1 MAKISKDKDAE
12 FKREMDSYKAA
23 LELKEEGNTLFK
35 KGDLKSALKS
45 YSRMLIHLGMKP
57 TFALSSLGGASAAAV
72 AGMDMV
78 EDEEAKHD
86 DPSKKLQKDADLLRI
101 TCFNNI
107 SAVYAKMG
115 SWKKSLEKA
124 HMVLELDGKN
134 PKALFRVG
142 VANRHLKEYA
152 KAKESL
158 LTAQKIKDSAAIRN
172 ELRRV
177 EAGLAAERA
186 KNDKRFRRAFKKQAA
201 ANKSKKESKEDT
213 KELAE
218 QKENKEDAVNDKENI
233 KNSKVTDI
241 DQGTEKE
248 KINNQADEDAVKSC
262 EAGAEAVTNTNM
274 VS

>member
-1 MAKISKDKDAE
+1 MARISKDKDAE
-12 FKREMDSYKAA
+12 FKRDMDSYKAA

-35 KGDLKSALKS
+35 KGDLKLALKS

-57 TFALSSLGGASAAAV
+57 TFPLSSLGAAGGA
-72 AGMDMV
+72 MDMV
-78 EDEEAKHD
+78 KDEKAKDD
-86 DPSKKLQKDADLLRI
+86 DPLKKLKTDADMLRK

-115 SWKKSLEKA
+115 NWKNSLEKA
-124 HMVLELDGKN
+124 HMVLELDDKN

-142 VANRHLKEYA
+142 VANRHLKEYE

-158 LTAQKIKDSAAIRN
+158 LSAQKIKDSAAIRN

-218 QKENKEDAVNDKENI
+218 QEENKEDAVNDKEN
-233 KNSKVTDI
+233 KSEVTDI

-248 KINNQADEDAVKSC
+248 KINNQADQDTVKTC
-262 EAGAEAVTNTNM
+262 EAGEEAVTNTNM